1 MATRVIVQQICD
13 PCGEYAEGVEI
24 TTMRIVLDG
33 KEYDVDICEDH
44 KADMHATWLHVARK
58 AEKPKRVPNGG
69 KSLTDPVKAQKAAE
83 GDYTPSGVLRTLE
96 CPVKGCGRKFG
107 EQRALS
113 KHKSMIHGIPTLKR

>member
-24 TTMRIVLDG
+24 TTMRITLDG
-33 KEYDVDICEDH
+33 KEYEVDICEDH

-58 AEKPKRVPNGG
+58 AEKPKQ
-69 KSLTDPVKAQKAAE
+69 VKKVTAATEKPQKRDAS
-83 GDYTPSGVLRTLE
+83 DCTPSGVLRTLE
-96 CPVKGCGRKFG
+96 CPVKGCDRKFG

-113 KHKSMIHGIPTLKR
+113 KHKSTMHGIPTLKR